1 MPVSALQLPQEVWVH
16 VFSFLTDKEKGDIRA
31 TCRYFRRLIDL
42 PSLWKSSPAVVKRIS
57 AGSSGFWTT
66 LRRRRTGSVLVKAG
80 VTQWEQLA
88 TSLPWLT
95 ALAIEQCRNDSVLQ
109 TLQRFRKLKRLVM
122 RGFHCTS
129 TLPSLL
135 APLQQLTHLTLCE
148 PHCSQTV
155 ELIAGVSQLTNLRS
169 LVFHEGLK
177 PIPKQSFQDMLGRL
191 PHLKELS
198 LKVET
203 SPFPLPADYFALPRV
218 APEKT
223 EPHATS
229 LGLTRLE
236 LLNYRDSVLS
246 QTSIEQLSSLQSLA
260 IYFHPEAVASGSCH
274 LETLVRE
281 LPCLTELTV
290 ARGYPF
296 SVYVRS
302 IPPSLKSLSL
312 SRVAVSAKDMKT
324 LGSRTAGLRHLQ
336 MDMCTSDRQWSVL
349 DFPQFFPQLRT
360 LQLRH
365 CNVAVEELVGLAKLR
380 HLEKV
385 AVLDAHLCDGGTL
398 QRTFQKLK
406 SLTDNRLQILHSLL
420 PLDPMACSC
429 ARL

>member
-274 LETLVRE
+274 LET
-281 LPCLTELTV
+281 
-290 ARGYPF
+290 
-296 SVYVRS
+296 
-302 IPPSLKSLSL
+302 
-312 SRVAVSAKDMKT
+312 VAVSAKDMKT

-420 PLDPMACSC
+420 PPDPMTCSC

>member
-223 EPHATS
+223 
-229 LGLTRLE
+229 
-236 LLNYRDSVLS
+236 
-246 QTSIEQLSSLQSLA
+246 
-260 IYFHPEAVASGSCH
+260 
-274 LETLVRE
+274 
-281 LPCLTELTV
+281 
-290 ARGYPF
+290 
-296 SVYVRS
+296 
-302 IPPSLKSLSL
+302 
-312 SRVAVSAKDMKT
+312 AVSAKDMKT

-420 PLDPMACSC
+420 PPDPMTCSC